1 MKNNKISL
9 IISVLALVGVIVLLI
24 GQFSNKVDKNTTP
37 DVEVKESKI
46 VFVNVDSVLI
56 SYDLYNSLSL
66 QLMQKQQQLESELQT
81 KMLSLQNRM
90 TQLQNKFNQALIT
103 TASYQQQA
111 EALTNEQY
119 TIQAWQEQKALELQ
133 EDQMGLTTRVYDSIS
148 SVINYINADKKYD
161 LIISSSFGGTLFYGN
176 PDWDITDQVIDIL
189 NQRANNTPAV
199 DTNAV
204 TN

>member
-9 IISVLALVGVIVLLI
+9 LISILALVGVIVLLI
-24 GQFSNKVDKNTTP
+24 GQFSNKEKSNTTP
-37 DVEVKESKI
+37 NVEPKETQI
-46 VFVNVDSVLI
+46 VYVNIDSVLI
-56 SYDLYNSLSL
+56 SYDLYNALSL

-103 TASYQQQA
+103 SANYQQQA

-119 TIQAWQEQKALELQ
+119 TLQSWQEQKALELN
-133 EDQMGLTTRVYDSIS
+133 EDQVGLTQRVYDSIV
-148 SVINYINADKKYD
+148 SVVNYINADKKYD
-161 LIISSSFGGTLFYGN
+161 LIISSSLGGTLLYGN
-176 PDWDITDQVIDIL
+176 PDWDITDQVVTLL
-189 NQRANNTPAV
+189 NQRASATAVADSNT
-199 DTNAV
+199 V